1 MSAETR
7 LYDHLPVAVI
17 NSDVDGR
24 LIYANE
30 AAINLLGD
38 ETEQTSSYWYG
49 TWKMFDQNGK
59 PVSPINTPM
68 FKVDTEKQAQKE
80 ELIIENVKGEYRNLL
95 VYSVPA
101 FYDNKYRGA
110 THTLVD
116 ITDQKSDDSRRA
128 MLAAIIES
136 SDDAIISKSLAGVIT
151 SWNKAAERMFG
162 YTEAEAIGQHITMLI
177 PEERLDEEVHI
188 IGKVIKGETLDHFE
202 TMRVK
207 KNGEQLPIAITVS
220 PIRNRL
226 GIITGA
232 SKIARDI
239 TRQKEAELKLQ
250 GYIENLEVFN
260 YISKSLSENL
270 DVKGILQ
277 KVTDATTQV
286 SGAEF
291 GAFFYN
297 VTDEKGESYML
308 FALSGAPREA
318 FEKFGMPRNTDVF
331 RPTFEGDATV
341 RVDDI
346 TKDPRYGHNSPHKG
360 MPQGHLPVVSYLATP
375 VISKSGHVIGGLFF
389 GHPQPGVFT
398 EEHAR
403 LVEGIASHA
412 AVALDN
418 AKLYEEI
425 QTLNSK
431 KDEFIGMA
439 SHELK
444 TPVTSI
450 SGYLQIIEKNPANW
464 EQNQQFIKKAK
475 MQVDK
480 LSGLISDLLDVTK
493 IETGKL
499 PLKLTSFNLVDLL
512 REVIDLLANSNT
524 RHQIETH
531 FAADELI
538 VFADRLRIEQVI
550 VNLLTNAIRYSPKAE
565 KIIVSMTSTEKKVSV
580 SVQDFGIGIEAG
592 HLKQIFTRFYRVDDL
607 ASHMSGLG
615 IGLYISKEIVSRH
628 HGKLD
633 VTSKP
638 GEGSTFT
645 FEIPLKT
652 QK

>member
-1 MSAETR
+1 MLSETR
-7 LYDHLPVAVI
+7 LYDHLPVAI
-17 NSDVDGR
+17 ISSDVDGR
-24 LIYANE
+24 LIYANQ

-38 ETEQTSSYWYG
+38 TTEQTSSYWYG

-59 PVSPINTPM
+59 PISPISTPM
-68 FKVDTEKQAQKE
+68 FKVDIEKQAQKE
-80 ELIIENVKGEYRNLL
+80 ELIIENAKSEYRNLL
-95 VYSVPA
+95 VYSVPT

-136 SDDAIISKSLAGVIT
+136 SDDAIISKSLGGVIT

-177 PEERLDEEVHI
+177 PEERLDEETHI
-188 IGKVIKGETLDHFE
+188 IGKVTNGETLDHFE
-202 TMRVK
+202 TMRVR
-207 KNGEQLPIAITVS
+207 KNGEQLPISITVS

-239 TRQKEAELKLQ
+239 TRQKEAELRLQ

-260 YISKSLSENL
+260 YISKTLSEDL
-270 DVKGILQ
+270 EVKGILQ

-297 VTDEKGESYML
+297 VINEKGESYML
-308 FALSGAPREA
+308 YTLSGAPREA

-331 RPTFEGDATV
+331 RPTFEGAATV

-375 VISKSGHVIGGLFF
+375 VISKSGDVIGGLFF
-389 GHPQPGVFT
+389 GHPQPRMFT

-450 SGYLQIIEKNPANW
+450 SGYLQIIEKSPANW

-499 PLKLTSFNLVDLL
+499 PLKLTSFNLVELL

-524 RHQIETH
+524 RHQIETR
-531 FAADELI
+531 FDVDELI
-538 VFADRLRIEQVI
+538 VFADKLRIEQVI

-565 KIIVSMTSTEKKVSV
+565 KIIVSMTTTEKKVSV